1 MPSSMHI
8 IPCGAAT
15 LEVMPKHS
23 LLRTAAPV
31 AALVVSGALVLQG
44 CAPSSSSDDRTGD
57 PTKTLDATLS
67 GASTSTATVTPTAP
81 SPAAP
86 AGLTPLG
93 DANLEMK
100 TLRPPAPSEL
110 VVTDVRVGKHEGF
123 DRVVFEFVGDGSPG
137 WFIDYTDSPA
147 QQGSGNPIAYEGST
161 ALDVSIDGTAYPFQ
175 LNMEDPN
182 IGTVNGA
189 GGLVTQVVSGGTFEA
204 RSQFV
209 IGLDERHPYSVQVLR
224 GPTRLVIDILN

>member
-1 MPSSMHI
+1 
-8 IPCGAAT
+8 
-15 LEVMPKHS
+15 
-23 LLRTAAPV
+23 
-31 AALVVSGALVLQG
+31 
-44 CAPSSSSDDRTGD
+44 
-57 PTKTLDATLS
+57 
-67 GASTSTATVTPTAP
+67 
-81 SPAAP
+81 
-86 AGLTPLG
+86 
-93 DANLEMK
+93 MK
-100 TLRPPAPSEL
+100 TLRPPPPSEL

-137 WFIDYTDSPA
+137 WFIDYTDAPA
-147 QQGSGNPIAYEGST
+147 QQGSGNPIAYKGST